1 MSLQHKTDAE
11 IIETAK
17 KLAGYSDAGAVLKE
31 LVKRWQVQRE
41 LSEQQ
46 HQQSLTLA
54 AECDLIRQHARKQSD
69 AVSEVIKLLSDN
81 SAPVSP
87 VTLAASVEKLVPTL
101 TLDKAVNQ
109 LRATEVV
116 DLQSAIANKLSE
128 SGRIQ
133 QLDHLDLMALSHSID
148 SVISQ
153 RLAELL
159 YLPIGPAPVERDDMG
174 YWTHPAAALQPD
186 WDESTPPA
194 EITDWFMSHAL
205 EQKIVTLEDQNDA
218 LYERCLENFEVLNEW
233 DPTPP
238 DGDGW
243 FLFSIFDGEDGV
255 YAEFVR
261 PIVS

>member
-17 KLAGYSDAGAVLKE
+17 KLAGYSEAGAVLKE

-54 AECDLIRQHARKQSD
+54 AECDLIRQHAKKQSD
-69 AVSEVIKLLSDN
+69 TVSEVIKLLSDN

-87 VTLAASVEKLVPTL
+87 VTLAVSIEKLVPTL
-101 TLDKAVNQ
+101 MLDNAVNQ

-116 DLQSAIANKLSE
+116 DLQSGLANKLSE

-133 QLDHLDLMALSHSID
+133 QLDNLDLMALSHCID

-159 YLPIGPAPVERDDMG
+159 YLPIGPAPVERDEVG

-218 LYERCLENFEVLNEW
+218 LYKRCLENFEALNEW
-233 DPTPP
+233 EPMPP

-243 FLFSIFDGEDGV
+243 FLFSIFDSEDGV

-261 PIVS
+261 PITS

>member
-17 KLAGYSDAGAVLKE
+17 KLAGYSEACAVLKE

-87 VTLAASVEKLVPTL
+87 VTLAVSIEKLVPPL
-101 TLDKAVNQ
+101 MLDNAVNQ

-116 DLQSAIANKLSE
+116 DLQSALANKLSE

-133 QLDHLDLMALSHSID
+133 QLDNLDLMALSHCID

-159 YLPIGPAPVERDDMG
+159 YLPIGPAPVERDEVG

-186 WDESTPPA
+186 RDESTPPA
-194 EITDWFMSHAL
+194 EINDWFRSHGL
-205 EQKIVTLEDQNDA
+205 EVKVVDLSDQDDV
-218 LYERCLENFEVLNEW
+218 LFERCMDDVAAVEEW
-233 DPTPP
+233 NPIPP
-238 DGDGW
+238 EGEDW
-243 FLFSIFDGEDGV
+243 FLFSIFDSEEGV
-255 YAEFVR
+255 HAEFVH
-261 PIVS
+261 PAAV